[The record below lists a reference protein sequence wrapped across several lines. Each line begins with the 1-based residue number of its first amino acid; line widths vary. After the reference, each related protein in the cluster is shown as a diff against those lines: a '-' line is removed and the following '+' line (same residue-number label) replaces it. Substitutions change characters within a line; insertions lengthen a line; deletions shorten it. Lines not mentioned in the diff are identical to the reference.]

1 MFDIITIG
9 TATKDTVLKS
19 AHFKTLHSKRGPV
32 KDYEIVPL
40 GSTVDVGDVFF
51 STGGTAI
58 NAATTFA
65 RQGFRT
71 GVVTRIG
78 NDSSANDI
86 RRDCT
91 RDGVDFSRAIVDG
104 HHATAHSIILL
115 HNSGERTVLA
125 YKGACQHWESRDFHK
140 KALDARWFYIGSLG
154 GNFEA
159 LGEIIAIA
167 RKHNIR
173 IAMNPGLEELK
184 LPHKLV
190 PHLFSID
197 VLIMNREEGA
207 LFTGVSAENESDIFK
222 RIDELEPGIFVL
234 TDGSKGVWVS
244 DGVQRYKVG
253 IYDERSVVDRT
264 GVGDA
269 FGSGFVSGVMR
280 RLDEKSRVGE
290 NTPTLRD
297 LEPPDIAYA
306 IRLGSANA
314 TACIEGVGAKH
325 GLLTRHQFERGLHW
339 HGLEIRTGNVAH
351 TS

>member
-1 MFDIITIG
+1 MFDIIAIG
-9 TATKDTVLKS
+9 TATKDIIFKS
-19 AHFKTLHSKRGPV
+19 AHFKILHSKRGPV
-32 KDYEIVPL
+32 KDYEIVPV

-58 NAATTFA
+58 NAAATFA
-65 RQGFRT
+65 RQGFQT
-71 GVVTRIG
+71 SAITRVG
-78 NDSSANDI
+78 NDSSADDI

-91 RDGVDFSRAIVDG
+91 REGADSSRMIVDG

-125 YKGACQHWESRDFHK
+125 HKGACRYWEPRDFHR

-159 LGEIIAIA
+159 LGEIITIA

-173 IAMNPGLEELK
+173 VAMNPGPEELK

-207 LFTGVSAENESDIFK
+207 LFTGVSVENEGEIFK

-234 TDGSKGVWVS
+234 TDRSKGAWVS
-244 DGVQRYKVG
+244 DGARRYKAG

-269 FGSGFVSGVMR
+269 FGSGFVSGIMR
-280 RLDEKSRVGE
+280 RLNEKSRAGE
-290 NTPTLRD
+290 NPVTVRD
-297 LEPPDIAYA
+297 LEPSDIAYS

-339 HGLEIRTGNVAH
+339 HGLEIRMGNVAH
-351 TS
+351 KN